1 MQFSKEHI
9 DESAKLINE
18 VQPWMVFLMTLF
30 LAKGSAL
37 YSVAQKGKFTENT
50 AGENLLEEM
59 RLIEA
64 LELKDTQILGMH
76 PSNSVPLAG
85 RHRRIR
91 TGCWRR

>member
-64 LELKDTQILGMH
+64 LELRHADTGDA
-76 PSNSVPLAG
+76 P
-85 RHRRIR
+85 
-91 TGCWRR
+91 